1 MSELPD
7 SVFEEL
13 TAGLF
18 EDPVAEP
25 SPAEP
30 EPPEA
35 NAIEPDVPPS
45 DPSVEAE
52 PTEPVAAE
60 PDPIDERLAAIEERE
75 RLIAQREQEQ
85 TEQRNKVIAQWQAW
99 QEQQA
104 EQKASAYYQQLTDEY
119 GPEVAEQYKTLRTTD
134 LQMRRQAE
142 QRATGAEHGLTAAMV
157 ALEHINPEV
166 FQQVLEATE
175 RLVGYPDATQMQAAL
190 AQEREQATKQNAEI
204 AKLTQM
210 VRELRSQVEA
220 KSRPEIADAVDR
232 GQAGPATGL
241 RPQDA
246 PDFDGFFERLIASA

>member
-1 MSELPD
+1 
-7 SVFEEL
+7 
-13 TAGLF
+13 
-18 EDPVAEP
+18 
-25 SPAEP
+25 
-30 EPPEA
+30 
-35 NAIEPDVPPS
+35 
-45 DPSVEAE
+45 
-52 PTEPVAAE
+52 
-60 PDPIDERLAAIEERE
+60 
-75 RLIAQREQEQ
+75 
-85 TEQRNKVIAQWQAW
+85 
-99 QEQQA
+99 
-104 EQKASAYYQQLTDEY
+104 
-119 GPEVAEQYKTLRTTD
+119 
-134 LQMRRQAE
+134 MRRQAE
-142 QRATGAEHGLTAAMV
+142 QRANGAEHGLTAAMV

>member
-142 QRATGAEHGLTAAMV
+142 QRANGAEHGLTAAMV

-166 FQQVLEATE
+166 YEQVLAATE
-175 RLVGYPDATQMQAAL
+175 RLVEFPDANQMHAAL

-246 PDFDGFFERLIASA
+246 PDFDGFFERLIANA